1 MNKYDKK
8 LDKGIK
14 ILEEINKTGNEHRD
28 ISKEHK
34 DNSMGKKEQ
43 RFWIIITIIVGLGIS
58 GVIIV
63 FLYNLINNDNSNS
76 SIKIDVYP
84 NKIKL
89 NEGRDIDFNINFT
102 NIGKENLSNFNI
114 FKISLYRIEDGKPVY
129 QKEILSLS
137 DNKNVWCDNFGS
149 YYGYQLNV
157 GKKCYS
163 KFKLYSCP
171 NCFDDKDKIPQLYI
185 YIESSPPIENQI
197 FNLSIY

>member
-102 NIGKENLSNFNI
+102 NIGKENL
-114 FKISLYRIEDGKPVY
+114 
-129 QKEILSLS
+129 
-137 DNKNVWCDNFGS
+137 
-149 YYGYQLNV
+149 
-157 GKKCYS
+157 
-163 KFKLYSCP
+163 
-171 NCFDDKDKIPQLYI
+171 
-185 YIESSPPIENQI
+185 
-197 FNLSIY
+197 